1 MYYSFFITLSILQPN
16 KSYSKRRCHC
26 SIVLLFFSVL
36 FWYFF
41 THISERSILNTLNDV
56 RSNLLLD
63 ETITLFSFQVLSWWK
78 SYNKNDRDQVLWA
91 HETKHPTQTLVFT
104 ETAGRHNLVEVIVIL
119 VLLQLVPPISVH
131 KKLQANDVIKFRT
144 APRGKVKTENGRYQ

>member
-1 MYYSFFITLSILQPN
+1 MYYSFFIALSILQPK

-63 ETITLFSFQVLSWWK
+63 ETMTLFSFQVLSWWK

-119 VLLQLVPPISVH
+119 VLLQLVPPTSVH
-131 KKLQANDVIKFRT
+131 KKLQANDVIKFWT

>member
-1 MYYSFFITLSILQPN
+1 MYYSFFITLSVLQPN
-16 KSYSKRRCHC
+16 KSYNKRRCHC
-26 SIVLLFFSVL
+26 SIVLLFCSVL
-36 FWYFF
+36 FSYFF

-56 RSNLLLD
+56 RSNPLLD
-63 ETITLFSFQVLSWWK
+63 ETMTLFSFQVLSWWK

-119 VLLQLVPPISVH
+119 VLLQLVPLYPFTKRCKPMTS
-131 KKLQANDVIKFRT
+131 KSKRLLAGN
-144 APRGKVKTENGRYQ
+144 

>member
-1 MYYSFFITLSILQPN
+1 MCIRDSLRWSKKAFTNNVSTAIEMYYSFFITLSILQPK

-26 SIVLLFFSVL
+26 SIVLLFALVL

-63 ETITLFSFQVLSWWK
+63 ETMTLFSFQVLSWWK

-104 ETAGRHNLVEVIVIL
+104 ETAGRQPGWGRCYLRS
-119 VLLQLVPPISVH
+119 SV
-131 KKLQANDVIKFRT
+131 
-144 APRGKVKTENGRYQ
+144 PRGPWERAWRFV

>member
-1 MYYSFFITLSILQPN
+1 MYYSFFITLSILQPK

-26 SIVLLFFSVL
+26 SIVLLFALVL

-41 THISERSILNTLNDV
+41 THISERSILNTLNDA

-63 ETITLFSFQVLSWWK
+63 ETMTLFSFQVLSWWK

-104 ETAGRHNLVEVIVIL
+104 ETAGRHNLVL
-119 VLLQLVPPISVH
+119 SSSSVGSRYIRSQNAASQWRH
-131 KKLQANDVIKFRT
+131 KIQ
-144 APRGKVKTENGRYQ
+144 NGSSRELR